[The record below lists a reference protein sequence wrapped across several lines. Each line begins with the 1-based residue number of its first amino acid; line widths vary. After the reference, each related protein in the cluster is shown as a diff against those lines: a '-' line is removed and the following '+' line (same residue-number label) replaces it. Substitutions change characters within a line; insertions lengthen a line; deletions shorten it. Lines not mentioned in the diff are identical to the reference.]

1 MKKILLRT
9 ACATVAVVLFVMAAM
24 AVAKQKGGQA
34 AETVY
39 VPAYSSIFHGDRER
53 EFDLA
58 VTLSVRNTD
67 TVKAITVHRVYYH
80 NGAGKLVHAYLA
92 GDRTVGP
99 LATVQF
105 VVKEA
110 DERGGSGACFVV
122 KWRGDAGVSRPLV
135 EAVMIGTGGQQ
146 GVSFTSRG
154 ITIPQ

>member
-1 MKKILLRT
+1 MKTISPRIT
-9 ACATVAVVLFVMAAM
+9 CATVAIVLVVMAAM
-24 AVAKQKGGQA
+24 AAAKQKSGTV

-67 TVKAITVHRVYYH
+67 MKKPITVYRIDYY
-80 NGAGKLVHAYLA
+80 NGAGKPVHTYLA

-99 LATVQF
+99 LAAAQF
-105 VVKEA
+105 VVRES
-110 DERGGSGACFVV
+110 DERGGSGACFIV
-122 KWRGDAGVSRPLV
+122 KWRGAAGVNRPLV
-135 EAVMIGTGGQQ
+135 ESVMIGTGGQQ

-154 ITIPQ
+154 VTIR

>member
-1 MKKILLRT
+1 MKKSSWLTIPVLI
-9 ACATVAVVLFVMAAM
+9 AVCAVSLAAAVQ
-24 AVAKQKGGQA
+24 QKTGSV

-67 TVKAITVHRVYYH
+67 TQKPITLRRVDYY
-80 NGAGKLVHAYLA
+80 NGAGKLIHTYLG
-92 GDRTVGP
+92 GDRVLGP
-99 LATVQF
+99 LSAAQF
-105 VVKEA
+105 IVKES
-110 DERGGSGACFVV
+110 DVRGGSGACFIVQ
-122 KWRGDAGVSRPLV
+122 WRGSAGVSRPLV

-154 ITIPQ
+154 VTIPL

>member
-1 MKKILLRT
+1 MKKSLCMTIPLII
-9 ACATVAVVLFVMAAM
+9 AVCAVSLV
-24 AVAKQKGGQA
+24 AVAKQKSGTV

-67 TVKAITVHRVYYH
+67 AAKAITVYRVHYH
-80 NGAGKLVHAYLA
+80 NGAGKLVHAYLE

-99 LATVQF
+99 LATAQF
-105 VVKEA
+105 VVKES
-110 DERGGSGACFVV
+110 DERGGSGACFIV
-122 KWRGDAGVSRPLV
+122 KWRGAAGVSRPLV

>member
-24 AVAKQKGGQA
+24 AVAKQKGGQT

-67 TVKAITVHRVYYH
+67 MRRPITVYRADYF
-80 NGAGKLVHAYLA
+80 NGAGKLVHSYLN
-92 GDRTVGP
+92 GDRPLGP
-99 LATVQF
+99 LAAAQF
-105 VVKEA
+105 VVKES
-110 DERGGSGACFVV
+110 DERGGPGACFIV
-122 KWRGDAGVSRPLV
+122 KWRGAAGVSRPLV